1 MPILFILLSLADIFL
16 TNRIIA
22 TGGSEKNPVIAFC
35 MTRLREWW
43 WVPKTVL
50 SLAIVALLWWFDL
63 TIPMLAACGVE
74 AAIVAWN
81 IKELCR

>member
-1 MPILFILLSLADIFL
+1 MPQ
-16 TNRIIA
+16 
-22 TGGSEKNPVIAFC
+22 
-35 MTRLREWW
+35 
-43 WVPKTVL
+43 
-50 SLAIVALLWWFDL
+50 LWWFDL